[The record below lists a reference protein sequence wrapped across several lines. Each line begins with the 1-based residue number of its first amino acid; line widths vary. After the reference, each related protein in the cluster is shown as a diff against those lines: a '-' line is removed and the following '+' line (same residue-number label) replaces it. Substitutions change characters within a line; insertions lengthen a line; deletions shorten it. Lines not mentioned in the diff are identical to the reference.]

1 MIILVEKEPYNN
13 EYFYT
18 SLMIVRMGR
27 KGFLYGNILNR
38 FVLDIK
44 SRILVE

>member
-1 MIILVEKEPYNN
+1 MIVLVENTR
-13 EYFYT
+13 YFYT

-27 KGFLYGNILNR
+27 KGFYMEIFLID